1 MTRILVVDDQAFVRE
16 TIRLMLEDRTAW
28 ELFEAENGKVAL
40 EVAKKEEPDVV
51 VLDLVMPVMGGLEAA
66 YEIGHIAPNA
76 KIIFVSSHY
85 ASEQVEHLI
94 RLFGAARFLSKAE
107 LGQDL
112 IPTIKKLLWSDATAP
127 G

>member
-1 MTRILVVDDQAFVRE
+1 MTRILVVDDQAFVRQ

-28 ELFEAENGKVAL
+28 ELSEAENGKVAL
-40 EVAKKEEPDVV
+40 EVAKKEKPDVV

-66 YEIGHIAPNA
+66 YEIGHIAPDT
-76 KIIFVSSHY
+76 KIIFISSYY
-85 ASEQVEHLI
+85 ANEQVEHLM

-107 LGQDL
+107 VGRDL
-112 IPTIKKLLWSDATAP
+112 IPTIKKLLWSDATVP